1 MLLEVVV
8 APYFQTNCWIFAPK
22 RNSECFI
29 VDPGIANPNLM
40 GAIKEV
46 INRNNLK
53 PIASLITHGHLDHT
67 FSVVPF
73 CSEYQIPALI
83 HSIDRRLLLDPFR
96 ALQAGGMSAQ
106 IMSELGVTSFTEPQE
121 VRELKD
127 LECFEIAGFK
137 IEVSHAPGH
146 TAGSAMFNVDGAY
159 LISGDVLF
167 AGGIGRTDMPTGS
180 AQEMRNS
187 LRNKIL
193 PLDDELIVLPGH
205 GPQTTIARERRSNPY
220 LQETFLNSKAIKGE

>member
-40 GAIKEV
+40 AAIKEV

-73 CSEYQIPALI
+73 CSEYPALI

-106 IMSELGVTSFTEPQE
+106 IMSELGVTRFTEPQE

-127 LECFEIAGFK
+127 LESFEIAGFK

>member
-67 FSVVPF
+67 FSVVPL
-73 CSEYQIPALI
+73 CSEYSIPALI

-127 LECFEIAGFK
+127 LESFEIAGFK

-159 LISGDVLF
+159 VISGDVLF